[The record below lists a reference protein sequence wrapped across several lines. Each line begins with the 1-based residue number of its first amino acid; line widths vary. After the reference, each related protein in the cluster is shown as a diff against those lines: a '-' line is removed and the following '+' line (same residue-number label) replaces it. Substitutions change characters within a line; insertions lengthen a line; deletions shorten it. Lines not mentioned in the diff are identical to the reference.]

1 MGRGRELSMRVLIVD
16 DSRTSRL
23 ILKKVLPPRLLENL
37 VEAAGGSEA
46 VEICRRE
53 AVELMFLDL
62 TMPEPDGYQV
72 LAMLKEAGA
81 VPPTIVV
88 SADIQPKATE
98 RVLELGAFAFLKKTP
113 SRTEI
118 ESVLEKMG
126 LA

>member
-1 MGRGRELSMRVLIVD
+1 MRVLIVD

-23 ILKKVLPPRLLENL
+23 IQKKALPPRLLENL
-37 VEAAGGSEA
+37 VEASGGTEA
-46 VEICRRE
+46 LEICRRE
-53 AVELMFLDL
+53 DVELMFLDL

-72 LAMLKEAGA
+72 LAMLNDAGA

-88 SADIQPKATE
+88 SADVQPKATE

-113 SRTEI
+113 SRAEI
-118 ESVLEKMG
+118 EAILEQMG